1 MNENIDET
9 KALESSVADTATELQ
24 NMDGRQITG
33 IDLSR
38 ILGVSKNTL
47 ARWRTGEGACVRA
60 PLESSGTTIDGR
72 KQYVY
77 SAENV
82 RDFLKLNPEVLIA
95 PRARHYITKGAEIQ
109 ICQRANEL
117 VRYPLAE
124 ITKKI
129 ADETGRTLGKIQI
142 ALRAYAENNP
152 ESDYGQLFRRTDQTI
167 QTIGHAWQSDMSI
180 EQISDQ
186 YGFTEP
192 IVRRAVLQY
201 RLGGIYDFDLE
212 FIPNEVFS
220 KIEPA
225 SDEEAGIT
233 GPLPEAEDKGLEKIK
248 LPGGLPPY
256 LAALY
261 EVALLTPGQEKHAFR
276 KMNYLKYK
284 ASKVREG
291 IDPARPEESDIDQVE
306 AWFLEQE
313 AVRNLIIS
321 SNLRLAVSL
330 AKCHATPDKD
340 IFELISDANLSLIKA
355 VRKFDFARGNKFS
368 TYATWA
374 ITKNFARTI
383 PEEYTHKSRF
393 TTNYDGGL
401 ERATAQCEDEDARL
415 ERDKMRKDKV
425 TKILQTL
432 DERERTIINYRYGL
446 EPGHEPMGLR
456 EIGAKMVVTKERIR
470 QIEARAVK
478 KLRAA
483 MNGGEGDFEELMDEP
498 D

>member
-1 MNENIDET
+1 M
-9 KALESSVADTATELQ
+9 
-24 NMDGRQITG
+24 
-33 IDLSR
+33 
-38 ILGVSKNTL
+38 
-47 ARWRTGEGACVRA
+47 
-60 PLESSGTTIDGR
+60 
-72 KQYVY
+72 
-77 SAENV
+77 
-82 RDFLKLNPEVLIA
+82 
-95 PRARHYITKGAEIQ
+95 
-109 ICQRANEL
+109 
-117 VRYPLAE
+117 
-124 ITKKI
+124 
-129 ADETGRTLGKIQI
+129 
-142 ALRAYAENNP
+142 
-152 ESDYGQLFRRTDQTI
+152 
-167 QTIGHAWQSDMSI
+167 
-180 EQISDQ
+180 
-186 YGFTEP
+186 
-192 IVRRAVLQY
+192 
-201 RLGGIYDFDLE
+201 
-212 FIPNEVFS
+212 
-220 KIEPA
+220 
-225 SDEEAGIT
+225 
-233 GPLPEAEDKGLEKIK
+233 
-248 LPGGLPPY
+248 PPY